1 MRYCD
6 HAQDDE
12 CARAQCHEENYHE
25 PMNRPDIMTE
35 AAARFDDWLGKTESL
50 SQSIG
55 PDPARGLAALLDRP
69 ETPVAP
75 GAPLPALWHWC
86 YFLETTP
93 QREIAVDGHAR
104 KGGFLPPIDLPRRMW
119 AGSRFRFHHP
129 LRIGESVTRHSRIEN
144 IEYKQGRSGQL
155 AFVQVAHEYRSP
167 AGLAFSE
174 QHDIVYRQS
183 RPGADQGGSGKGPA
197 QTARD
202 PLPEPDFSREYQ
214 ADAIVLFRYSALTFN
229 AHRIHYD
236 RDYVRE
242 VEGYPNLLV
251 HGPLLATLLLDE
263 LHCHYPGRALR
274 EFAFRA
280 LAPVF
285 DSDTFRLCG
294 RNPGADGRVPLWV
307 AKAEGT
313 PCIQGEARL
322 TP

>member
-1 MRYCD
+1 MTW
-6 HAQDDE
+6 
-12 CARAQCHEENYHE
+12 
-25 PMNRPDIMTE
+25 PDIMTE
-35 AAARFDDWLGKTESL
+35 PAARFDDWLGKAESRG
-50 SQSIG
+50 QTIG

-86 YFLETTP
+86 YFLAATS
-93 QREIAVDGHAR
+93 QRDIAADGHAR
-104 KGGFLPPIDLPRRMW
+104 KGGFLPPIELPRRMW
-119 AGSRFRFHHP
+119 AGSRFHFHHP
-129 LRIGESVTRHSRIEN
+129 LRIGETVTRHSRIEN

-155 AFVQVAHEYRSP
+155 AFVRVAHEYHSP
-167 AGLAFSE
+167 PGLAFCE

-183 RPGADQGGSGKGPA
+183 RPGVDPGGSGNGPA
-197 QTARD
+197 RAARE

-236 RDYVRE
+236 RGYVHD
-242 VEGYPNLLV
+242 VEGYPGLLV

-263 LHCHYPGRALR
+263 LHCRHPGRALR

-285 DSDTFRLCG
+285 DSETFRLCG
-294 RNPGADGRVPLWV
+294 KNPDADGRVSLWV
-307 AKAEGT
+307 AKHEGT

-322 TP
+322 ES